1 MIPKIKLD
9 WTSMQSSNEV
19 APGKSVVRPE
29 GQTLQVSDDL
39 APTSFEYVPAK
50 HSLQFPFPSL

>member
-1 MIPKIKLD
+1 
-9 WTSMQSSNEV
+9 MQSSGEV
-19 APGKSVVRPE
+19 APGKLVVRPI

-39 APTSFEYVPAK
+39 APISSEYVPAK